1 MTSTTCSV
9 NPPDPGWHDAD
20 DLKWAV
26 RHWAA
31 RMGVEA
37 RSIQVRPLATKWA
50 SLSTTGRLT
59 LDSGLLTL
67 PQRLGEL
74 VIVHELAHL
83 LIPNHGRVFKAF
95 MDAYLPDWQEREH
108 ELQAAVDGDAH
119 GASAA
124 LRRRGLS
131 AAPQR

>member
-1 MTSTTCSV
+1 MAGFV
-9 NPPDPGWHDAD
+9 LHVLPPFPQLSSHHH

-26 RHWAA
+26 RRWAA

-50 SLSTTGRLT
+50 SLSTNGRLM
-59 LDSGLLTL
+59 LDSSLLAL

-83 LIPNHGRVFKAF
+83 LMPNHGRIFKAF

-108 ELQAAVDGDAH
+108 ELHAAADGNAH
-119 GASAA
+119 EASAA
-124 LRRRGLS
+124 LRRPLS

>member
-1 MTSTTCSV
+1 MTTATCSTHR
-9 NPPDPGWHDAD
+9 PDPGWHDAD

-26 RHWAA
+26 RRWAA

-37 RSIQVRPLATKWA
+37 RSIHIRPLTTKWA
-50 SLSTTGRLT
+50 SLSTNGRLT

-83 LIPNHGRVFKAF
+83 LMPNHGRVFKAF
-95 MDAYLPDWQEREH
+95 MDAYLPDWQERER
-108 ELQAAVDGDAH
+108 ELRGAVGDDAH
-119 GASAA
+119 QDSATQ
-124 LRRRGLS
+124 RRPPLS
-131 AAPQR
+131 AAPRR